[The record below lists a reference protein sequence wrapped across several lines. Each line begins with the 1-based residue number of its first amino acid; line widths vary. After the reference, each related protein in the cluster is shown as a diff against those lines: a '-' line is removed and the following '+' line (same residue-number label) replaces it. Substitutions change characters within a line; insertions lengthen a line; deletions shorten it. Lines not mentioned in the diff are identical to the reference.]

1 MRTALWQ
8 IVKRAFPNLTD
19 KEVEQV
25 LHDAAVH
32 ERRLILSGTRLHQ
45 ARESAREEMFEGVD
59 PWAGDDRCCVSGSR
73 SRYPADPLD
82 TCSPPR

>member
-19 KEVEQV
+19 QEVEQV

-32 ERRLILSGTRLHQ
+32 ERRLILSGIPLHQ
-45 ARESAREEMFEGVD
+45 AREIAREEMFEGVD
-59 PWAGDDRCCVSGSR
+59 PWAGDDQYGPTR
-73 SRYPADPLD
+73 
-82 TCSPPR
+82 